1 MNIRWF
7 LIIITITL
15 LSYLHVFS
23 PSHQMAAHILHQELF
38 FIPIMLAGFWFRL
51 PAGIAVAAIISA
63 IYALPLLYMPIT
75 DMPITEEMKAA
86 VYMQVSLYIG
96 VGALIGWLATRL
108 HDQQEKMINNER
120 RAVLAKLGSALSLE
134 MCEIVNSL
142 ELKFKQSHEQT
153 LQNGG
158 SDFSREIDRLKRL
171 TTSFEYIE
179 LPDEQSLL
187 SKDLNEV
194 VKNAKKDFKDEA
206 DSLGVTLNLDLEET
220 GCPSMVFT
228 ESMEN
233 TYKSLIANALEVS
246 PEGAEVILRTTRAG
260 TYCALEVQD
269 NGPGVADENV
279 SRLFRPFFSTKEGG
293 HGLSLSSGRKIMR
306 DHEGDLLYEP
316 GNPQGAIFRM
326 IVPREN
332 RDKNVDTYVNQQ
344 I

>member
-1 MNIRWF
+1 MNFKWF
-7 LIIITITL
+7 LIIIAAAL

-23 PSHQMAAHILHQELF
+23 PSNQMAAHILHQELF
-38 FIPIMLAGFWFRL
+38 FVPIILAGFWFRL
-51 PAGIAVAAIISA
+51 PAGLVVATVISG
-63 IYALPLLYMPIT
+63 IYALAMLNMSL
-75 DMPITEEMKAA
+75 TEEMKIA

-108 HDQQEKMINNER
+108 HNQQEKMINNER

-134 MCEIVNSL
+134 ICEIVNSL
-142 ELKFKQSHEQT
+142 ELKYKKSDE
-153 LQNGG
+153 LKLKSGG
-158 SDFSREIDRLKRL
+158 SDFSQEIDRLRRL
-171 TTSFEYIE
+171 TTAFKHIE

-194 VKNAKKDFKDEA
+194 IKNVKKDLKSKAEI
-206 DSLGVTLNLDLEET
+206 LGVTLTLDLEES

-228 ESMEN
+228 ESMEYI
-233 TYKSLIANALEVS
+233 YKSLVTNALEVS
-246 PEGAEVILRTTRAG
+246 PKGSEVILRTARRG

-279 SRLFRPFFSTKEGG
+279 SKLFRPFFSTKEGG

-316 GNPQGAIFRM
+316 GTPQGAVFRM
-326 IVPREN
+326 VVPREN
-332 RDKNVDTYVNQQ
+332 RDKNVDTYINDQV
-344 I
+344 